1 MRILT
6 SSLFDDLHFVLG
18 ENVDNVGQPVLVVF
32 VEHLILVVDDLADI
46 DGEDRVLVDE
56 DPERVEPGELL
67 DLLNDQ
73 HEHDVGLHSLPLE
86 VDTVEAPTEDH
97 PVPDA
102 LLQLR
107 DLLWL
112 A

>member
-32 VEHLILVVDDLADI
+32 VEHLVLVVDYLVDV
-46 DGEDRVLVDE
+46 DGEVRGLVGE
-56 DPERVEPGELL
+56 DPERVGPRELL
-67 DLLNDQ
+67 NLLDEQ

-86 VDTVEAPTEDH
+86 VDTVEDPTEDH